1 MLEYEIPVNIKE
13 ENMNFY
19 KLPLDRKVGISEI
32 ALANTRKNNIIM
44 DQIAA
49 YKYDENRLKQ
59 ADQIIIRIKKL
70 TLDWNKAQSDRM
82 LATNDLYAAHT
93 EMKTAYN
100 NTRRIARILFHLQE
114 PQRRVLAMD
123 GPRKKLL
130 AQWLEQVRQFYT
142 NALADTEIIRQ
153 FSSYGVTA
161 KRLSEEKSLLTKLE
175 KAMAFQ
181 EKKTG
186 QAMEITRQRKLAVKE
201 LDQWMTKFF
210 TILRL
215 AMGKS
220 QMLEAVGIVVK

>member
-1 MLEYEIPVNIKE
+1 MLGYQILVNVKE
-13 ENMNFY
+13 VNMNFY

-32 ALANTRKNNIIM
+32 ALVNTRKNPVIM
-44 DQIAA
+44 ERVAA

-59 ADQIIIRIKKL
+59 ADQFIIRIKQL

-82 LATNDLYAAHT
+82 LATNDLYAAHK
-93 EMKTAYN
+93 EMETAYN
-100 NTRRIARILFHLQE
+100 NTRRIARILFHDLD

-123 GPRKKLL
+123 GPRKKVL

-142 NALADTEIIRQ
+142 NALADTEIIHQ
-153 FSSYGVTA
+153 FSGYGITA
-161 KRLSEEKSLLTKLE
+161 KRLNEEKSLLTKLE
-175 KAMAFQ
+175 KAMAYQ
-181 EKKTG
+181 EKKAG
-186 QAMEITRQRKLAVKE
+186 QAMEITRLRKLAVKD

-220 QMLEAVGIVVK
+220 QMLEAVGIVVN